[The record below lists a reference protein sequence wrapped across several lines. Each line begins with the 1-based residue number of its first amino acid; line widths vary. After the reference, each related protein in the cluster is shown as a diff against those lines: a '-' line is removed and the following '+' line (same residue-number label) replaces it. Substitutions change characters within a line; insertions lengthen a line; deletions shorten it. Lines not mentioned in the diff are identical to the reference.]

1 MSSSPSLAG
10 RAALAVALMVGFY
23 VLALAMA
30 AFLLWLPYAEWTYAH
45 RIHPKLALAC
55 VVGAGA
61 ILFSIVPRIDR
72 FEAPGPRLEP
82 AEQPRLFRQVKE
94 IARAAGQ
101 AVPAEVYLVND
112 VNAWVAQRGGWMGFG
127 SRPVMGL
134 GLPLMTRLS
143 VSEFRGVLA
152 HEFGHYC
159 GGDTRLGPW
168 VYKTRA
174 AIGRTLQNLAD
185 TSSVL
190 QKPFVWYGNMFLR
203 VTHAISRAQELAADA
218 LAARI
223 VGAPAMARGL
233 TAVHGAGQTF
243 GHYWSGEAVPVLSAG
258 FLPSLTDGFRR
269 FLDEKPVAEAVA
281 RGVAQELAEGKAD
294 PYDTHPPLRERIA
307 ALGNL
312 RAGDA
317 PGEDPPALGLLDDVP
332 ALERRLLAT
341 MAGDEAVAK
350 LQPVGWEEAGER
362 VFLPQW
368 RTAVQKHAGGLG
380 GLTPAALPQRAK
392 PPRELARTI
401 LGLNARA
408 PVPDEAIQEAAGVVG
423 CALAVALHAGG
434 HSLRCVPGAPITFH
448 CGGRQV
454 EPFGVL
460 AALADSRLSAAEWQA
475 TCEAFHIAEVDLGQ
489 PSGDAA

>member
-10 RAALAVALMVGFY
+10 RATLALALMIGFY

-30 AFLLWLPYAEWTYAH
+30 AGLLWLPYAEWTYAH
-45 RIHPKLALAC
+45 RIHPKLALFCLA
-55 VVGAGA
+55 GAGA
-61 ILFSIVPRIDR
+61 ILVSIVPRVDR
-72 FEAPGPRLEP
+72 FEAPGPRLDP
-82 AEQPRLFRQVKE
+82 ARQPRLFRQVRE
-94 IARAAGQ
+94 VARAAGQ
-101 AVPAEVYLVND
+101 APPADVYLVND
-112 VNAWVAQRGGWMGFG
+112 VNAWVAHRGGWMGFG

-134 GLPLMTRLS
+134 GLPLMSRLS

-174 AIGRTLQNLAD
+174 AIGRTLQSLGDSA
-185 TSSVL
+185 L

-223 VGAPAMARGL
+223 VGAPAMVRGL

-281 RGVAQELAEGKAD
+281 RSVAEELAEGQAD
-294 PYDTHPPLRERIA
+294 PYDTHPPLRERVA
-307 ALGNL
+307 ALGGL
-312 RAGDA
+312 PRGDVPSA
-317 PGEDPPALGLLDDVP
+317 EPSALTLLDDVP
-332 ALERRLLAT
+332 ALERQLLAK

-368 RTAVQKHAGGLG
+368 RAAVQKHARGLG
-380 GLTPAALPQRAK
+380 GLTPVDLPQRAK
-392 PPRELARTI
+392 SLRELARTV
-401 LGLNARA
+401 LGLNARV
-408 PVPDEAIQEAAGVVG
+408 PVPDEKVEEGAGVVG
-423 CALAVALHAGG
+423 CALAAALHARG
-434 HSLRCVPGAPITFH
+434 HSLRCVPGAPISFH
-448 CGGRQV
+448 AGERQV

-460 AALADSRLSAAEWQA
+460 ASLADGRLPAAEWQA
-475 TCEAFHIAEVDLGQ
+475 TCETFGITDVDLGC

>member
-1 MSSSPSLAG
+1 MSSSPSLVG
-10 RAALAVALMVGFY
+10 RAALAVALMIGFY
-23 VLALAMA
+23 VLALAMS

-45 RIHPKLALAC
+45 RIHPKLALFC
-55 VVGAGA
+55 VIGAGV
-61 ILFSIVPRIDR
+61 ILVSIVPRIDR

-82 AEQPRLFRQVKE
+82 REQPRLFRQVGE
-94 IARAAGQ
+94 VARAAGQ
-101 AVPAEVYLVND
+101 PVPSEVYLVND

-134 GLPLMTRLS
+134 GLPLMSRLS

-174 AIGRTLQNLAD
+174 AIGRTLQNLAE
-185 TSSVL
+185 TSSAL

-243 GHYWSGEAVPVLSAG
+243 AHYWSGEAVPVLSAG

-281 RGVAQELAEGKAD
+281 RSVAEEMAEGKAD

-307 ALGNL
+307 ALGGL
-312 RAGDA
+312 PRGDA
-317 PGEDPPALGLLDDVP
+317 PAGEPSALTLLDDVP
-332 ALERRLLAT
+332 SLERRLLAT
-341 MAGDEAVAK
+341 MAGDDAVAK
-350 LQPVGWEEAGER
+350 LKPVAWEEAGDR

-368 RTAVQKHAGGLG
+368 RAAVQKHARGLG
-380 GLTPAALPQRAK
+380 GLTPASLPQRAK

-401 LGLNARA
+401 LGLNARV
-408 PVPDEAIQEAAGVVG
+408 PVPDERVQEAAGVLG

-434 HSLRCVPGAPITFH
+434 HALRCVPGAPITFH
-448 CGGRQV
+448 AGERQV

-460 AALADSRLSAAEWQA
+460 AALADGRLSATEWQA
-475 TCEAFHIAEVDLGQ
+475 TCEAFGIAEVDLGR
-489 PSGDAA
+489 PSGDVA

>member
-1 MSSSPSLAG
+1 
-10 RAALAVALMVGFY
+10 VALMIGFY
-23 VLALAMA
+23 VLAVATA
-30 AFLLWLPYAEWTYAH
+30 TGLLWIPYAEWTYLH
-45 RIHPKLALAC
+45 RIDLRLALFC
-55 VVGAGA
+55 VVGAVA
-61 ILFSIVPRIDR
+61 ILVSIVPRIDR
-72 FEAPGPRLEP
+72 FEAPGPRLDP
-82 AEQPRLFRQVKE
+82 AEQPRLFRQVRE

-101 AVPAEVYLVND
+101 PVPTEVYLVND

-134 GLPLMTRLS
+134 GLPLMSRLS
-143 VSEFRGVLA
+143 VPEFRGVLA

-174 AIGRTLQNLAD
+174 AIGRTLQSLAD
-185 TSSVL
+185 HSSAL
-190 QKPFVWYGNMFLR
+190 QKPFLWYGNMFLR

-223 VGAPAMARGL
+223 VGAPAMVRGL
-233 TAVHGAGQTF
+233 TAVHGAGRTF

-269 FLDEKPVAEAVA
+269 FLDERPVAEAVA
-281 RGVAQELAEGKAD
+281 RSVAEELAQGKAD
-294 PYDTHPPLRERIA
+294 PYDTHPPLRDRVT
-307 ALGNL
+307 ALGGL
-312 RAGDA
+312 PPGDA
-317 PGEDPPALGLLDDVP
+317 AGGEPSALTLLDDVP

-341 MAGDEAVAK
+341 MAGDDAVAK

-368 RTAVQKHAGGLG
+368 RAAVQKHARGLG
-380 GLTPAALPQRAK
+380 GLTPATLPQRAGS
-392 PPRELARTI
+392 PRELARTV

-408 PVPDEAIQEAAGVVG
+408 PVPDEKIQEAAGVVG
-423 CALAVALHAGG
+423 CALAAALHAGG
-434 HSLRCVPGAPITFH
+434 HSLRCVPGAPVSFLHGERRI
-448 CGGRQV
+448 

-460 AALADSRLSAAEWQA
+460 AALADGRLSAAEWQA
-475 TCEAFHIAEVDLGQ
+475 TCEAFRIAEVDLGRS
-489 PSGDAA
+489 SGDVA

>member
-10 RAALAVALMVGFY
+10 RAALAVGLMIGFY
-23 VLALAMA
+23 VLALSMA
-30 AFLLWLPYAEWTYAH
+30 ALLLWLPYAEWTYAH
-45 RIHPKLALAC
+45 RIHPRLALFC
-55 VVGAGA
+55 LIGAGA
-61 ILFSIVPRIDR
+61 ILLSIVPRIDR
-72 FEAPGPRLEP
+72 FEAPGPRLDP
-82 AEQPRLFRQVKE
+82 AGQPRLFRQVRE
-94 IARAAGQ
+94 VARAAGQ
-101 AVPAEVYLVND
+101 EMPAEVYLVND
-112 VNAWVAQRGGWMGFG
+112 VNAWVARRGGWMGFG

-134 GLPLMTRLS
+134 GLPLMSRLS

-174 AIGRTLQNLAD
+174 AIGRTLQNLAE
-185 TSSVL
+185 TSSAL
-190 QKPFVWYGNMFLR
+190 QKPFLWYGNMFLR

-223 VGAPAMARGL
+223 VGAPAMVRGL
-233 TAVHGAGQTF
+233 TAVHGAGQSF

-281 RGVAQELAEGKAD
+281 RSVAEEMAEGKTD

-307 ALGNL
+307 TLGGPP
-312 RAGDA
+312 RGDA
-317 PGEDPPALGLLDDVP
+317 PRGEPSALTLLDDVP
-332 ALERRLLAT
+332 VLERRLLAT
-341 MAGDEAVAK
+341 MAGEDAVAK
-350 LQPVGWEEAGER
+350 LKPVGWEEAGDR

-368 RTAVQKHAGGLG
+368 RAAVQKHASGLG
-380 GLTPAALPQRAK
+380 GLTPAALPQRA
-392 PPRELARTI
+392 RSLHELARTV
-401 LGLNARA
+401 LGLNARG
-408 PVPDEAIQEAAGVVG
+408 PVPDEKVEEAAGVVG
-423 CALAVALHAGG
+423 CALAVALHARG
-434 HSLRCVPGAPITFH
+434 HSLRCVPGAPITFQE
-448 CGGRQV
+448 GERLV

-460 AALADSRLSAAEWQA
+460 AALAEGRLSAPEWQA
-475 TCEAFHIAEVDLGQ
+475 ACGAFGIAEVDLGR